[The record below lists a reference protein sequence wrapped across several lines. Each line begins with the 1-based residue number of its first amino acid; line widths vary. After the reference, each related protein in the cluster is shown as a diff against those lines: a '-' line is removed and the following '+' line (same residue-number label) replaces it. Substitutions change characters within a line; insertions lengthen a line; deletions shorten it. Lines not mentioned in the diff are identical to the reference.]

1 MKSSNGLNNQLKAVR
16 TRLGL
21 SQQELAATAGV
32 TRQTVSGIEAGLYA
46 PSAAVALRLA
56 RTLGCPVEELFWI
69 EGDFPT
75 VQATSIASATPI
87 QHSAQSLRVALSQIG
102 GRWVARPLLAD
113 TAFRH
118 EMIPADGLAT
128 ATQGKD
134 TLMVQLLDDAQK
146 LARTVVV
153 GGCAPALSLWT
164 RSAERWYPGLRVHW
178 AHANST
184 AALQSLA
191 RGELH
196 IAGIH
201 LHDPV
206 TGDDN
211 LSFVKKIIPKRPVVL
226 INFGVWEEGLI
237 VQEGNPKQ
245 LSKAADLTRKKITIV
260 NREVGAGARFLLDVL
275 LSEESI
281 APAVLKG
288 YNHEVHSHQEVAQAV
303 LTGQADVGVSTAAV
317 ATAYGLSFV
326 PLRQVRYDLVVLE
339 EYFQQEPVQQLL
351 GTLDHRWVRSQLHVL
366 GGYDTSRTGEIMTRN

>member
-1 MKSSNGLNNQLKAVR
+1 
-16 TRLGL
+16 
-21 SQQELAATAGV
+21 
-32 TRQTVSGIEAGLYA
+32 
-46 PSAAVALRLA
+46 
-56 RTLGCPVEELFWI
+56 LGCPVEELFWI